1 MKIKEIL
8 EIESN
13 NGGVINLFLEGI
25 FWKAYEQSAY
35 LFSANVEAFA
45 INKKMIKN
53 VQKEI
58 VSLGFNTAYRS
69 CGWFTAAGLSNTN
82 W

>member
-25 FWKAYEQSAY
+25 FWKVYEQSAY

-58 VSLGFNTAYRS
+58 VSLGFPETSLAK
-69 CGWFTAAGLSNTN
+69 
-82 W
+82 